1 MLNFPAVKNG
11 ARPME
16 SNPRV
21 WIATLRQSHD
31 RLLGLVGP
39 LSPEQI
45 SGPSYCRD
53 WSVAQV
59 LSHLG
64 SGAEIAMMTLP
75 SALGQAEP
83 VDRSAYQP
91 IWDRWNA
98 MSPDEQAAAGLVA
111 DAQHVQLLD
120 QLSEEDL
127 ASISYPFLGLTLDAA
142 GLVRLRLGEHALH
155 TWDVAVMFDP
165 AAEVAHDAANL
176 LVDNVAAFLA
186 PRLGKPADPPFR
198 ARIRT
203 TDPARDYLLSASDS
217 VSMSDWPG
225 AEEAGADGDAIA
237 DVTMPAAALLRLAYG
252 RLDAD
257 HTPASVV
264 ADPADL
270 DRLRAIFPGF

>member
-1 MLNFPAVKNG
+1 
-11 ARPME
+11 ME

-31 RLLGLVGP
+31 RLLSLVGP

-53 WSVAQV
+53 WSIAQV

-64 SGAEIAMMTLP
+64 SGAEIAMMMLP

-83 VDRSAYQP
+83 IDRSAFQP

-98 MSPDEQAAAGLVA
+98 MSPDDQAAAGLVA
-111 DAQHVQLLD
+111 DAQHVQMLD
-120 QLSEEDL
+120 QLSDEDL
-127 ASISYPFLGLTLDAA
+127 ARISFPFFGMTLDAV
-142 GLVRLRLGEHALH
+142 GLVRMRLGEHALH
-155 TWDVAVMFDP
+155 TWDVAVTLDP
-165 AAEVAHDAANL
+165 AGRVAPDAVNL
-176 LVDNVAAFLA
+176 LIDNVPGFLA

-198 ARIRT
+198 ARIST
-203 TDPARDYLLSASDS
+203 TDPARDYLLSASDA
-217 VSMSDWPG
+217 VSMGDWPG
-225 AEEAGADGDAIA
+225 AGQAGADGAAIA
-237 DVTMPAAALLRLAYG
+237 ELTMPAEALLRLSYG
-252 RLDAD
+252 RLDSD